1 MSIRAMRPSKCRL
14 AGLGVVLAACL
25 GVAQAAGAAPVTR
38 VYVLVVPPPQNVAF
52 SDGIKTWEKC
62 LRDNGDK
69 QAVIAY
75 GAETG
80 DLDRYLFLQE
90 YGAWA
95 AMDAHDPSD
104 KTCAPV
110 FRGAVFPHLTRG
122 FSEVAELNAKDS
134 YMPGGDAD
142 PPPMMWVDAFRIKRG
157 QTQAFHDAVAKF
169 TAAAA
174 KTHWP
179 QHFAG
184 YDING
189 SGQGGED
196 FVVVWPNK
204 SWADIGQEP
213 KPSVKQ
219 LMESVY
225 GKRAAA
231 ANHKKFLATFAEEWS
246 DVWTY
251 DKELSFTPGK

>member
-1 MSIRAMRPSKCRL
+1 MNIRAIRPSKYRL
-14 AGLGVVLAACL
+14 AGLGVALAASL
-25 GVAQAAGAAPVTR
+25 GLAQAAGAASVIR
-38 VYVLVVPPPQNVAF
+38 AYVLVVPPAQNVAF
-52 SDGIKTWEKC
+52 SDGIKIWEKC
-62 LRDNGDK
+62 LRDHGAR
-69 QAVIAY
+69 QAVMAY
-75 GAETG
+75 AAETG

-90 YGAWA
+90 YGAWSG
-95 AMDAHDPSD
+95 MDDHDPAE
-104 KTCAPV
+104 KVCAPV
-110 FRGAVFPHLTRG
+110 FRSEVFPHFTHG
-122 FSEVAELNAKDS
+122 FSEVAELNIKDS
-134 YMPGGDAD
+134 YMSGGNAD
-142 PPPMMWVDAFRIKRG
+142 PPAMTWVDSFRIKPG
-157 QTQAFHDAVAKF
+157 QMQAFHEAVGKF

-174 KTHWP
+174 KAHWP

-196 FVVVWPNK
+196 FVLVWPNR

-213 KPSVKQ
+213 SPSVKQ

-231 ANHKKFLATFAEEWS
+231 ANHKKFLATLAEEWS
-246 DVWTY
+246 DAWSY